1 MAVAEEQRTDENQSG
16 DEGHTGAALKA
27 AGAAAAT
34 GAAAYAVQRALS
46 NRSKNGSDDEGES
59 REKGESQK
67 KKGKSRGSGTLLAS
81 AASGGWD
88 AARDTIMP
96 LAEDAAGAAG
106 KYLAE
111 RAPDFVSDR
120 IVPKFIE
127 GFNEA
132 RR

>member
-16 DEGHTGAALKA
+16 DEGYTGAALKA

-67 KKGKSRGSGTLLAS
+67 KGKSRGSGTLLAS

-96 LAEDAAGAAG
+96 LAEDAASAAG

-132 RR
+132 RS